1 MFQEFPYTNFHEL
14 NLDWIVKIAKDF
26 LDQYTHIQEVI
37 QTGLEDLAESR
48 ETGLAELDQ
57 KRLDSLAELN
67 QKTLDGLSDLQTKYD
82 TLDGLLQ
89 AWYDTHSAD
98 IAGQLADAIADFNTA
113 AEAKS
118 QALLDSWPADY
129 SELVTGYNNLK
140 GALSLNYLNYENL
153 IPSASIDI
161 THRTVKFESV
171 SKNIFYVHGTNN
183 SETAAARAYVF
194 NRASGFPTGIT
205 PGLKYYATKLGGENV
220 TFRIYFI
227 YSDET
232 YTSVNIDGTDQ
243 FTVPNDAVAL
253 EIGLFV
259 SAGLTVDT
267 YIGIGIFNDIPAMV
281 DETNQAIQESIDNTD
296 IIPHNLSR
304 SVNIDNGTDLLTL
317 TPGSYITPT
326 TDLSTLIHCPTTNTF
341 RLEILNRVNG
351 NTWIAILIDS
361 QDNLFIANK
370 PVSGNWHDWVHVARD
385 GMYNRIYSNLHNYIS
400 RETRTIS
407 VIDPTTGETVE
418 TQVTSRWIDTLE
430 KPGIYRITNSDDF
443 FDNPEGT
450 DNMTALL
457 ICVPIEDRWYSYY
470 ICVNGIYFSLKST
483 LGVWSK
489 WVLIS
494 GGSSSD
500 DENTGLP
507 DYYDEYLPEK
517 IAGINAL
524 EDDISIDSD
533 SFIFLTDYH
542 ITRNTQHSMELI
554 KSIINGTGITKFVF
568 GGDAYATNVESKA
581 TNQKYVTSVYSAF
594 QKCAPDFFCLLGN
607 HEWNKLTSAD
617 TEYVTKSYENTI
629 AGVYNFCIKRTEFEV
644 SGMTEEG
651 NYYLDNKSKGIRYF
665 FFQENGLAKIT
676 DDTLSWFANELM
688 SIPSGYYVVVFMHY
702 AYITGGTGTD
712 SIQKRI
718 NTSVKRISTLF
729 GAFDRKESTTIDE
742 NTYDFSNTNGHAV
755 CIISG
760 HVHHDASLTKEQSD
774 DGILTIATT
783 GDLYRDGS
791 GNIYS
796 YTIDGTTYYRTPG
809 TVREQAFDVVHI
821 DIDAKKVYMTR
832 IGGGADR
839 EFSFA

>member
-1 MFQEFPYTNFHEL
+1 MASSEQTTKRHLNKPQPEDFVNVINDICDNMD
-14 NLDWIVKIAKDF
+14 NLDDAVPDSRKVNGHALNGDITVSKSDVGLGNVDNVQQVPATRKVNNKPLSSDINLQGTD
-26 LDQYTHIQEVI
+26 IQVSSS
-37 QTGLEDLAESR
+37 DSR
-48 ETGLAELDQ
+48 KVDA
-57 KRLDSLAELN
+57 
-67 QKTLDGLSDLQTKYD
+67 
-82 TLDGLLQ
+82 
-89 AWYDTHSAD
+89 
-98 IAGQLADAIADFNTA
+98 AIANCDSETASLKSAFLAFNLYT
-113 AEAKS
+113 
-118 QALLDSWPADY
+118 
-129 SELVTGYNNLK
+129 
-140 GALSLNYLNYENL
+140 YENL
-153 IPSASIDI
+153 IPVNPISTS
-161 THRTVKFESV
+161 HRTVKFEHIAN
-171 SKNIFYVHGTNN
+171 NIFHVYGTNN
-183 SETAAARAYVF
+183 SSTGAARANIY
-194 NRASGFPTGIT
+194 NNSNSLPEGIVA
-205 PGLKYYATKLGGENV
+205 GNKYHAVKYMGNNI
-220 TFRIYFI
+220 TFRIYWIDSSGTEF
-227 YSDET
+227 ET
-232 YTSVNIDGTDQ
+232 SNLVDKDT
-243 FTVPNDAVAL
+243 FTVPDDAVGAR
-253 EIGLFV
+253 IAFYV
-259 SAGLTVDT
+259 SASLTVDDF
-267 YIGIGIFNDIPAMV
+267 IGVGIYADIPAMV
-281 DETNQAIQESIDNTD
+281 GETEDKITDAIASTDIIQHNVSRSVDIPDNTD
-296 IIPHNLSR
+296 LF
-304 SVNIDNGTDLLTL
+304 TL
-317 TPGSYITPT
+317 TPGSYITAT
-326 TDLSTLIHCPTTNTF
+326 TVVSELTNCPTTNTF
-341 RLEILNRVNG
+341 RMEIINRVNG

-370 PVSGNWHDWVHVARD
+370 PVSGIWHDWVHVARD
-385 GMYNRIYSNLHNYIS
+385 GMYNRIYSNLHDYIS
-400 RETRTIS
+400 QETRTIS
-407 VIDPTTGETVE
+407 VIDPATGETVE

-430 KPGIYRITNSDDF
+430 KAGIYRITNSDDF
-443 FDNPEGT
+443 FDNPDGT

-457 ICVPIEDRWYSYY
+457 ICVPIEERWYCYY

-500 DENTGLP
+500 DENAGLP

-524 EDDISIDSD
+524 EDDISINSD

-542 ITRNTQHSMELI
+542 ITRNAQHSMELI
-554 KSIINGTGITKFVF
+554 KSIINGTGLTKFVF

-594 QKCAPDFFCLLGN
+594 QKCAPNFFCLLGN

-617 TEYVTKSYENTI
+617 TEYVTESYENTI

-651 NYYLDNKSKGIRYF
+651 NYYLDNKAKGIRYF
-665 FFQENGLAKIT
+665 FLQENGLAKIT

-760 HVHHDASLTKEQSD
+760 HVHHDASLTKLESD

-791 GNIYS
+791 GNVYS

-821 DIDAKKVYMTR
+821 DLEEKKVYMTR